1 VWGDRQEPEVGTQG
15 REKVDMVL
23 VVDAAGGHY
32 RDHRELR
39 VLGEWGWRGSVW
51 SVKCGVWGV
60 EGGGWSGG
68 EVRSGKVRGERL
80 GRSSFPYG
88 GAGGSARQIV
98 KVNLPFHLPPSTT
111 LLLSPISELNSGQRS
126 VSTSVQP
133 LFAFVKCAARAARQG
148 ELNLIGQPRLIGR
161 MRVETSDID

>member
-1 VWGDRQEPEVGTQG
+1 MATKFARAIKFAKDTGGETRKANYLSTRVGDRQEPEVGTQG
-15 REKVDMVL
+15 REKADMVL

-68 EVRSGKVRGERL
+68 EVRSGKVRGSVLAGPAFGTGERAVQL
-80 GRSSFPYG
+80 GRLSRSTSPSTF
-88 GAGGSARQIV
+88 R
-98 KVNLPFHLPPSTT
+98 LPP
-111 LLLSPISELNSGQRS
+111 
-126 VSTSVQP
+126 
-133 LFAFVKCAARAARQG
+133 LFF
-148 ELNLIGQPRLIGR
+148 
-161 MRVETSDID
+161 